1 MTEQDW
7 LACQEPQRMLA
18 LLRGSGK
25 VSERKRRLFAI
36 AVCRR
41 IWHFLTDERSRRAVE
56 VAELLADG
64 RIDRETRSATR
75 RAASHAIARTW
86 RMVRRTSGSRRDT
99 FPPTDAARVATYVL
113 DVRLT
118 EATIAFLV
126 ARAVGAAAE
135 EVALTSEAESEERK
149 AQAALLRDIF
159 GNPFRAQP
167 TLAATVL
174 AWDDGCIV
182 KLASGIYQ
190 EQDFSPERMG
200 VLADALEEAGVTNE
214 EVLGHLRGPG
224 VHVRGCHV
232 VDLLTGRE

>member
-7 LACQEPQRMLA
+7 LACRDPRRMLA

-25 VSERKRRLFAI
+25 ISERKRRLFAV

-41 IWHFLTDERSRRAVE
+41 IWHLLTDERSRRAVE

-75 RAASHAIARTW
+75 RAASQAMAPTW
-86 RMVRRTSGSRRDT
+86 RTLRRTFQSSGVMLA
-99 FPPTDAARVATYVL
+99 PTDAALVATYVL
-113 DVRLT
+113 DVRLI
-118 EATIAFLV
+118 EATIAYLV

-135 EVALTSEAESEERK
+135 AAALTSEAESEERK
-149 AQAALLRDIF
+149 AQADLLRDIF

-174 AWDDGCIV
+174 AWDDGCVV

-190 EQDFSPERMG
+190 DRDFSPERMA
-200 VLADALEEAGVTNE
+200 VLADALEEAGMTDE

-224 VHVRGCHV
+224 VHVRGCHI